1 MCAFPSAVNCF
12 APDGCADWA
21 ELDPSEVTV
30 LERKQYRRI
39 YRRGETIFHQADEP
53 QGIYCIETGY
63 VLLWC
68 MDAFG
73 NETALGLR
81 TPGESMGYRSLFAE
95 EPHAATARALTD
107 CRVRLIPR
115 KIVEQLFDAHP
126 ALPRRFLRT
135 LARDHGPPEALLLR
149 GQHLP
154 LRVRLA
160 NLLLILK
167 EPCAVVHPDGRL
179 VFELPL
185 ARHDLAAMVGVRPE
199 SVGRALKELEDK
211 DLITF
216 RRQRVTVPS
225 IDRLL
230 DVAGLDELP

>member
-1 MCAFPSAVNCF
+1 MCTLRSEVSCF

-21 ELDPSEVTV
+21 GLDPSEAAA
-30 LERKQYRRI
+30 LERKRYRRI
-39 YRRGETIFHQADEP
+39 YRRGETIFRQDDEP

-73 NETALGLR
+73 NETALGLN

-95 EPHAATARALTD
+95 APHAATARALTD

-115 KIVEQLFDAHP
+115 DIVERLLDANP
-126 ALPRRFLRT
+126 AFSRRLLRT
-135 LARDHGPPEALLLR
+135 LARDHGPPQALLLR

-154 LRVRLA
+154 LRVRLI

-167 EPCAVVHPDGRL
+167 DRCAEVQPDGAL

-199 SVGRALKELEDK
+199 SIARAFKELEGEGLL
-211 DLITF
+211 LI
-216 RRQRVTVPS
+216 RRRRVTVPS
-225 IDRLL
+225 IERLL
-230 DVAGLDELP
+230 EIAGLDESP